1 MKVLTKEEI
10 ITEYKDLI
18 TKEKMSQE
26 QALDTILD
34 SDNYLLSESNGISVF
49 MGSYRWERPEDAF
62 YPVDTFLVDD
72 EDPTI
77 TYKYFYEID
86 RCWSMYKKPE
96 EMEDFEKNHIIIYIP
111 NARNFQTNYTYLEDF
126 KKLRKIY
133 FRELFNNGEEEAI
146 KYITSEEK
154 IKSIFSVENY
164 MKENNID
171 SVFFQA
177 FNEVALCNKKRD
189 KVLVKT
195 LGSKPNEKNK

>member
-1 MKVLTKEEI
+1 MKVLTKKEI
-10 ITEYKDLI
+10 IDEYKDLI

-34 SDNYLLSESNGISVF
+34 SDKYLLSESNGISVF
-49 MGSYRWERPEDAF
+49 MGSYRWERPEDTF

-72 EDPTI
+72 EDPNI

-146 KYITSEEK
+146 KYITSEEN

-164 MKENNID
+164 MKENNIG

-177 FNEVALCNKKRD
+177 FNEVALCNKKSD
-189 KVLVKT
+189 KVPVKT
-195 LGSKPNEKNK
+195 LGIKPNEKNK